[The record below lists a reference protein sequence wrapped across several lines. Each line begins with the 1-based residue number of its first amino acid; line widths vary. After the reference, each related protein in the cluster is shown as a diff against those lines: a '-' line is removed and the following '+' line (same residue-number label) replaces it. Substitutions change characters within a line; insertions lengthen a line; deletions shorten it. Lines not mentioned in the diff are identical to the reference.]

1 MVQRDEQVK
10 EHELIKQQIEE
21 DADREIFE
29 LKTTHENR
37 LKEEEEA
44 NFRLKAEAGTAKK
57 KLQASYKEIDEL
69 RLKVSLL
76 ITEHVKFKGII
87 VGLEKDIVDL
97 KKEILERDSTI
108 QDKEKRIFEL
118 KHNNQELQKFKFILE
133 FKIKELNAQI
143 EPRDRQIRE
152 QIAQINE
159 MVNELE
165 NLQKIIATLELQLT
179 ELKEKLQATHSEVKR
194 EVLKYRAA
202 KATLKTIRT
211 DIHDASNK
219 IQNIPQLVKSVKV
232 SFINRISI

>member
-1 MVQRDEQVK
+1 MTEQKNQQIK

-29 LKTTHENR
+29 LKTIHETR
-37 LKEEEEA
+37 IKEAQEE

-57 KLQASYKEIDEL
+57 KLLASRKEIDEL
-69 RLKVSLL
+69 KMKVSTL
-76 ITEHVKFKGII
+76 ITEHIKFKTII

-97 KKEILERDSTI
+97 KKEITERDSTI

-133 FKIKELNAQI
+133 FKIKELKAQI

-152 QIAQINE
+152 QMEQIKE

-165 NLQKIIATLELQLT
+165 NLQKIIMTLELQLN
-179 ELKEKLQATHSEVKR
+179 ELKEKLEAAHGEVKR
-194 EVLKYRAA
+194 EIIKYRAA
-202 KATLKTIRT
+202 KATLKTIRS

-219 IQNIPQLVKSVKV
+219 IQNIPALVKAVKV
-232 SFINRISI
+232 ILNNI